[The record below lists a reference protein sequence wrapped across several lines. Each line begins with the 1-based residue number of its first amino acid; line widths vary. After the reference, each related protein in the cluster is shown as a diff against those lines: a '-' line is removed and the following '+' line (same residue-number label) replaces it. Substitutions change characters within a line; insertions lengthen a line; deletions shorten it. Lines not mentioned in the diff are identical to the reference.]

1 MTKRKANLSLI
12 FVTALW
18 GVSFYFARLGI
29 EDLGILSLNA
39 YRFLFAFIFLCV
51 FSIRKITKVNFV
63 TLKYSILS
71 GIPVVLA
78 YLSYSYGIVNTS
90 LSNAAFLC
98 CLAVLFTPIFSYFF
112 NNIVPNKKLIFS
124 LVICIPGI
132 ALITL
137 NESFVLSNGD
147 LFCIL
152 CAALYALT
160 IIIMEKGV
168 NTIDVDPYNLAA
180 FQLGFVGLCYLL
192 LTFIF
197 EGPILPSSSNTIIV
211 VAALAIL
218 CTAIT
223 TVIQSIA
230 QKYTTATNVGLI
242 FTLEPIFA
250 SIASYFLANEVM
262 TANQILGA
270 LIIISSI
277 IILEVRWSE
286 TKIYEIIFYR
296 TKNATTREW

>member
-1 MTKRKANLSLI
+1 MTKRRANLSLI
-12 FVTALW
+12 FITALW

-29 EDLGILSLNA
+29 EDLGIMSLNA
-39 YRFLFAFIFLCV
+39 YRFLFAFIFLCF
-51 FSIRKITKVNFV
+51 FSMQRIIKVNTV

-78 YLSYSYGIVNTS
+78 YLSYSYGILNTS

-98 CLAVLFTPIFSYFF
+98 CLAVLFTPIFSFIIDG
-112 NNIVPNKKLIFS
+112 IVPSRKLIFA
-124 LVICIPGI
+124 LFICIPGI
-132 ALITL
+132 ALITI
-137 NESFVLSNGD
+137 NGSFVLSSGD
-147 LFCIL
+147 FFCIL
-152 CAALYALT
+152 CAVLYALT

-168 NTIDVDPYNLAA
+168 NTNGVDAYNLAA

-192 LTFIF
+192 LAFIF
-197 EGPILPSSSNTIIV
+197 DDFVLPSSTNTILV
-211 VAALAIL
+211 VAALSIL

-230 QKYTTATNVGLI
+230 QKYTSATNVGLI

-262 TANQILGA
+262 TTNQILGA
-270 LIIISSI
+270 ITIISSI
-277 IILEVRWSE
+277 LILEIRWTE
-286 TKIYEIIFYR
+286 TRIYNMLFYK
-296 TKNATTREW
+296 TKNATTR